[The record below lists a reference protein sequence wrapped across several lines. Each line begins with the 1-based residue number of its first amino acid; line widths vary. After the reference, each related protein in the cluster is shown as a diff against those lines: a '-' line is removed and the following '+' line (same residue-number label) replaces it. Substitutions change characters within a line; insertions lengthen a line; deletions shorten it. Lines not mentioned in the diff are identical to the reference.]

1 MASLKEEARF
11 ILDDARD
18 GIAWLA
24 IWKTGRTWHAEAMYS
39 DDVEYTEGRRYP
51 RRTESSWRIED
62 EAAARLREIWA
73 EDHNAIL
80 VNPYYDNL
88 GPFEEMTLAS
98 LIDGIRFQYRVGGDI
113 MAILRM
119 AGKEDA

>member
-24 IWKTGRTWHAEAMYS
+24 IWKTGRTWHAETMY
-39 DDVEYTEGRRYP
+39 DDVEYIEGRRYP
-51 RRTESSWRIED
+51 RRTESKWRIED

>member
-24 IWKTGRTWHAEAMYS
+24 IWKTGRTWHAETMY
-39 DDVEYTEGRRYP
+39 DDVEYIEGRRYP
-51 RRTESSWRIED
+51 RRTESKWRIED

-119 AGKEDA
+119 AGKEEA

>member
-24 IWKTGRTWHAEAMYS
+24 IWKTGHTWHAEAMYS